1 MPCRGNIVISLLFVL
16 LLSVSGLALLTHS
29 DLHVKIIAARKG
41 KGQATAALEQT
52 LLLDLH
58 QYREKLTTADM
69 NAFSAPEIDF
79 FNNTVF
85 PDQSNGDCLNQ
96 NHFSLQALRSE
107 EGFFLIRILNR
118 IEVRKKGS
126 RLLVV
131 GQAGVDLLKGNI
143 PAGEFGL
150 VLNKEIDENAAA
162 YLAARGV
169 EYPGV
174 QLPLIGKLAVDFA
187 YGRLLA
193 ETLCLSDPV
202 PDWRRI
208 REKLNLEPSDAPIPP
223 GIYLVQD
230 EGEVVAVFVEGDL
243 DQLEFGA
250 DGGWQTVSFRQD
262 GLQSELSYQPG
273 LESLVWSGPEAV
285 GGLTFAEKIIV
296 HGNVWG
302 IEQEGATA
310 FLDASRI
317 QLLASGRLVVRSG
330 LEGENLALQSEKL
343 PNLLLMTSGRDFFSG
358 AEVNCDIVLEMSGEN
373 MVQAQLLAAGTLIN
387 GAGSV
392 RISGGVYA
400 GDIQNSGRLQIDAFA
415 GGFAFSN
422 YLSLTNFKL
431 LKNFRVHFIQEG
443 ENE

>member
-41 KGQATAALEQT
+41 KWQAAAALEQT

-69 NAFSAPEIDF
+69 NAFSEPEIDF

-85 PDQSNGDCLNQ
+85 PDQSNGDCLSQ

-107 EGFFLIRILNR
+107 EDFFLIRILNR

-126 RLLVV
+126 RLLAA

-150 VLNKEIDENAAA
+150 VVNKAIDEDPAA
-162 YLAARGV
+162 YLAAQGV

-187 YGRLLA
+187 SGRLLA

-202 PDWRRI
+202 PDWRQI
-208 REKLNLEPSDAPIPP
+208 REKFNLEPSDAPIPP

-230 EGEVVAVFVEGDL
+230 QGEVAAVFIEGDL
-243 DQLEFGA
+243 DRLAFAAG
-250 DGGWQTVSFRQD
+250 GGWQTVSFQQD
-262 GLQSELSYQPG
+262 GRRSELSYQPG

-285 GGLTFAEKIIV
+285 GGRTFAEKIIV
-296 HGNVWG
+296 HGNVWA
-302 IEQEGATA
+302 IEQEGAAA

-317 QLLASGRLVVRSG
+317 QLLASGRLIVRSR
-330 LEGENLALQSEKL
+330 LEGENLALKSEKL

-358 AEVNCDIVLEMSGEN
+358 AEVNGDIVLEMTGEN
-373 MVQAQLLAAGTLIN
+373 MVQAQLLAAGTLVN